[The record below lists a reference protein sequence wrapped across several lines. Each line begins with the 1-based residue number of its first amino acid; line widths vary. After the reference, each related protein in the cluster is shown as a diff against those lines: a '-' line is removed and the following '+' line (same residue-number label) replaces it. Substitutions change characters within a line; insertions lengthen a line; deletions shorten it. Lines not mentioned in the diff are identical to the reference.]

1 MSEQLLIDRL
11 TTLWETPK
19 NRYGWFATVDHK
31 ELGIRYVVTAFVF
44 LAIGGLE
51 ALLMRLQLSHS
62 DAGVL
67 TPGAYNQIFTLHG
80 ATMIFWYA
88 SPILSGFAVYLVPLM
103 IGARDMA
110 FPRLNAFTYWVYLL
124 SGIFL
129 YISPFLGQSPH
140 AGWFAYAPY
149 TLRDYS
155 PSLGMDFYA
164 LALIFLTISTTGGA
178 INFIVTILRLRAPGM
193 AIQLLPKKCRPAT
206 GGTKEVRAPAA
217 VKLEEHACRRQRGQG
232 K

>member
-67 TPGAYNQIFTLHG
+67 TPEAYNQIFTLHG
-80 ATMIFWYA
+80 A
-88 SPILSGFAVYLVPLM
+88 
-103 IGARDMA
+103 
-110 FPRLNAFTYWVYLL
+110 
-124 SGIFL
+124 
-129 YISPFLGQSPH
+129 
-140 AGWFAYAPY
+140 
-149 TLRDYS
+149 
-155 PSLGMDFYA
+155 
-164 LALIFLTISTTGGA
+164 
-178 INFIVTILRLRAPGM
+178 
-193 AIQLLPKKCRPAT
+193 
-206 GGTKEVRAPAA
+206 
-217 VKLEEHACRRQRGQG
+217 
-232 K
+232 